1 MTIGPI
7 KAWCTVEEA
16 VAKFGVERAK
26 LLGWVEDGLVRAE
39 EEKGKVVRL
48 NMDDVELKVEE
59 MTGL

>member
-1 MTIGPI
+1 MTIETI
-7 KAWCTVEEA
+7 KTWCTVEEA
-16 VAKFGVERAK
+16 EAKFGVERAR
-26 LLGWVEDGLVRAE
+26 LLAWVEDGLVRAE

>member
-1 MTIGPI
+1 MTIETI
-7 KAWCTVEEA
+7 KVWCTVEEA

-26 LLGWVEDGLVRAE
+26 LLGWVEDGLVRSE